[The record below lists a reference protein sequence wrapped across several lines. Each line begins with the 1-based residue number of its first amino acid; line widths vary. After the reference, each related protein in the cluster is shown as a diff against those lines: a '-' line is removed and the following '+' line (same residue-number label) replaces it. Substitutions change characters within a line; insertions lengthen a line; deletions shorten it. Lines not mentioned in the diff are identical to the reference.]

1 MKIYFAHSNKL
12 DFKNDYYAPIKES
25 ELLKNHEL
33 IFPHETEEWVNSKE
47 IIKNCDLFVAEISYS
62 GTGLGIELGWADSF
76 GRPII
81 CVYRKGAEM
90 SGSLKLVCD
99 NIIEYQD
106 DKDLIDELDQILNR
120 KI

>member
-62 GTGLGIELGWADSF
+62 GTGLGIELGWASAY
-76 GRPII
+76 GKKIV
-81 CVYRKGAEM
+81 CVYRDGVNTLQSIKAVTD
-90 SGSLKLVCD
+90 KFFTYTKD
-99 NIIEYQD
+99 NLAKIIEEN
-106 DKDLIDELDQILNR
+106 L
-120 KI
+120 